1 MLPSIYLSN
10 IYLYVIYVTHIRDDS
25 KKIQIR
31 SLQCTVSSYYYD
43 KLIYKI
49 TRLWIKATKV
59 LLKNFCKSEIR
70 FGWIGGDKGSENQ
83 VMFIIISLCMIG

>member
-1 MLPSIYLSN
+1 M
-10 IYLYVIYVTHIRDDS
+10 YVTHIRHDS

-31 SLQCTVSSYYYD
+31 SLECILSSFYYD

-70 FGWIGGDKGSENQ
+70 FG
-83 VMFIIISLCMIG
+83 